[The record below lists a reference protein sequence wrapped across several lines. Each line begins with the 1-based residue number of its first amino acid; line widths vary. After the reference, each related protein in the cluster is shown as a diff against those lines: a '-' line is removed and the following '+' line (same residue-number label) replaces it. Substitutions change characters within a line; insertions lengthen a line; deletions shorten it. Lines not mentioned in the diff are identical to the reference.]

1 MVYRLVAIFFILLA
15 LSGCGQSPL
24 KGKIEK
30 VGLLVPDTI
39 NDQVWGTKGYKGLLR
54 IQSVYNVD
62 VYYKEGIDN
71 DAAIKMAVE
80 DFHKKAS
87 TSSTGTEANMKKP
100 LMRYAKIILIFILF

>member
-39 NDQVWGTKGYKGLLR
+39 SDQV
-54 IQSVYNVD
+54 
-62 VYYKEGIDN
+62 
-71 DAAIKMAVE
+71 
-80 DFHKKAS
+80 
-87 TSSTGTEANMKKP
+87 
-100 LMRYAKIILIFILF
+100 

>member
-39 NDQVWGTKGYKGLLR
+39 NDQVWGTKGYNNP
-54 IQSVYNVD
+54 ST
-62 VYYKEGIDN
+62 
-71 DAAIKMAVE
+71 M
-80 DFHKKAS
+80 S
-87 TSSTGTEANMKKP
+87 TSIIKRESIMTLP
-100 LMRYAKIILIFILF
+100 LKWL